1 MNISN
6 IPLKYRIAL
15 EALRMIA
22 SGEVK
27 ATKTFA
33 YDIRKKMLDMPNIR
47 EEFFDIKI
55 DKKCNIVVEGK
66 RV

>member
-27 ATKTFA
+27 ATKIFA
-33 YDIRKKMLDMPNIR
+33 YDIRKKIAR
-47 EEFFDIKI
+47 HAEYA
-55 DKKCNIVVEGK
+55 
-66 RV
+66 